1 MRGASLLK
9 PASRRKEHEALGG
22 AGIDRTS
29 KAVAYVV
36 CICNQ
41 QQKKDKQPAAKLEI
55 EGIQG

>member
-9 PASRRKEHEALGG
+9 PAARRKEHEALGG

-36 CICNQ
+36 CNQTPKTSSQ
-41 QQKKDKQPAAKLEI
+41 QQSWSLKAFKAES
-55 EGIQG
+55 